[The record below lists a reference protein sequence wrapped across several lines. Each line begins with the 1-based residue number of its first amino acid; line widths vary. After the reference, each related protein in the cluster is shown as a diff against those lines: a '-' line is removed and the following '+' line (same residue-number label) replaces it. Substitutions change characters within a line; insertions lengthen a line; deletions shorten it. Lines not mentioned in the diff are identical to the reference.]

1 MRPFFLLIL
10 IFLFSLSGT
19 NSCAQD
25 SAVSSITVRNVSWQD
40 TLTRESTTFRDSIN
54 AIRDSARA
62 LRVALST
69 VQDSVKIVRDSV
81 LNDSLSRHWTGWKKY
96 QVQPAHNFIINSR
109 TVLKGKKKAEL
120 QYNIADFYLYLNGQ
134 LIKPSKSANNFF
146 SAGCLSFKYDDT
158 LLLNS
163 GLGFKVGVG
172 VGIKIIQGRFTSV
185 LHANKH
191 NTEIY
196 KETIDDAVYLKSVI
210 AVPLTQSLKLFSE
223 PENRAGDVIV
233 GEYQASY
240 GKFYEKNEDGQD
252 EVRKYTVKIIFRC
265 RASGGIDSI
274 KSDDSTGGN

>member
-1 MRPFFLLIL
+1 MRLFFSFIL
-10 IFLFSLSGT
+10 VSLFFT
-19 NSCAQD
+19 NLYAQD
-25 SAVSSITVRNVSWQD
+25 SAVSSITVRNISWQD
-40 TLTRESTTFRDSIN
+40 TLTRESTIFRDSIN
-54 AIRDSARA
+54 AIRDSART
-62 LRVALST
+62 LRDSLT
-69 VQDSVKIVRDSV
+69 TIQDSVKIVRDSV
-81 LNDSLSRHWTGWKKY
+81 LNDSLSRHWIGWKKY
-96 QVQPAHNFIINSR
+96 QVQPSHNFIINSR
-109 TVLKGKKKAEL
+109 SVLKGKKRAEL

-134 LIKPSKSANNFF
+134 LIKPPKSANSFF

-172 VGIKIIQGRFTSV
+172 VGIKIIQGRFTSE

-196 KETIDDAVYLKSVI
+196 KQTRDDSVYLKSII
-210 AVPLTQSLKLFSE
+210 AVPVTQSLKLFSE
-223 PENRAGDVIV
+223 LQNRADDVIV

-240 GKFYEKNEDGQD
+240 GKFYEKNEDDQD

-274 KSDDSTGGN
+274 KSEDSTGGN